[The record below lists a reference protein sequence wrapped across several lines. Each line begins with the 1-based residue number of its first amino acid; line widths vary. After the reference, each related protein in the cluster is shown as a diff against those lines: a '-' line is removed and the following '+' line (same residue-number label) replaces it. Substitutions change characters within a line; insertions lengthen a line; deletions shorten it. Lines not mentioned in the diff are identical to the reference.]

1 MDEAIREFKRYLSR
15 RYPGSSTV
23 KHYIHDLQLFRRF
36 VNKPPRAV
44 TRLDIDNFIEVQL
57 ARGLSATTVNRRL
70 ASLHHLFEFLANEA
84 EDDTWANPVVWQR
97 HWVKEGQPL
106 PRDIS
111 DADVERLFAH
121 IHHPRDRLMYGL
133 MCWAGLRVGEVAALR
148 LSDLILASQPEKGA
162 RLRVRGKGQK
172 ERVVPLTPTLVQQWE
187 AWLAQRP
194 QVENDA
200 LFITRRKRGISE
212 RGIQDRLAHYC
223 QRAGVQVTCHQ
234 LRHTFG
240 RQMAEVKMPLPTLS
254 KLMGHA
260 QVTTT
265 QLYIAGAGVDVRAD
279 YEAAMGRL
287 EAERPG
293 SPLFPA
299 APLQAADMP
308 PSIPPSPTVPGAGQ
322 GRAEVTRPAPTEASV
337 DVSRFWAGLPA
348 WLTEP
353 LGEYIA
359 HQQRRWKPSQ
369 VRHHTVT
376 RLRTLRQ
383 IWCWLVEERDVHGF
397 AALSRRD
404 VEAYVE
410 TRLSA
415 GVAASTL
422 NRQLRDLWA
431 FLRFVE
437 GQGQPVSPGI
447 FRVTRLKEGQSLPR
461 FLDDEAYHRLER
473 LILSQTAA
481 GTRDDYLDRAWFY
494 LLARGGL
501 RLSEL
506 CDLRLGD
513 LDLVGQR
520 LAVREGKGKRDRMVP
535 LSATTVTALH
545 DYLAVRGIAQTD
557 HLLIFRQ
564 QALKPSLVQG
574 RLHRYGQAVDVQVSP
589 HRLRHTLAT
598 RLLNAGMDIVS
609 IQRLLGHEKL
619 ETTMI
624 YAHVHDATVER
635 DFRQAMASLETGR
648 ERCPIADQESVLLV
662 EEFFSHTRQPVS
674 IDAQTL
680 DCV

>member
-1 MDEAIREFKRYLSR
+1 MDEAIREFKRYLNR

-23 KHYIHDLQLFRRF
+23 KHYIHDLQLFQRF
-36 VNKPPRAV
+36 VGKAPRAV
-44 TRLDIDNFIEVQL
+44 TRLDIDDFVEDHL

-70 ASLHHLFEFLANEA
+70 ASLHHFFEFLADEA
-84 EDDTWANPVVWQR
+84 DDDTWANPIVWQR
-97 HWVKEGQPL
+97 HRVKEGQPL

-111 DADVERLFAH
+111 DADVEWLFACINH
-121 IHHPRDRLMYGL
+121 SRDQLMFGL

-148 LSDLILASQPEKGA
+148 MSDLIPVSHPEGGA

-172 ERVVPLTPTLVQQWE
+172 ERVVPLTPVLVQQWG

-194 QVENDA
+194 QVESDV

-223 QRAGVQVTCHQ
+223 RQAGIQVTCHQ

-240 RQMAEVKMPLPTLS
+240 RRMTEVKMPLTSLS
-254 KLMGHA
+254 KMMGHA

-287 EAERPG
+287 ETERPG
-293 SPLFPA
+293 FPLFPA
-299 APLQAADMP
+299 APLQP
-308 PSIPPSPTVPGAGQ
+308 TGIPPSTPPSPGASG
-322 GRAEVTRPAPTEASV
+322 AEAPRSAATEATA

-348 WLTEP
+348 WLTGP
-353 LGEYIA
+353 LADYIA
-359 HQQRRWKPSQ
+359 RQQRRWKPSQ
-369 VRHHTVT
+369 VQHHTRN
-376 RLRTLRQ
+376 RLQALRH
-383 IWCWLVEERDVHGF
+383 IWCWLLEERDVSGF

-410 TRLSA
+410 ARLST
-415 GVAASTL
+415 GLAASTI

-437 GQGQPVSPGI
+437 EQGQPVSPGI
-447 FRVTRLKEGQSLPR
+447 FRITRLKEGQPLPR
-461 FLDDEAYHRLER
+461 FLDDEEYHQLER
-473 LILSQTAA
+473 LILSQTAT
-481 GTRDDYLDRAWFY
+481 GTRDDYLDRACFY
-494 LLARGGL
+494 LLAHGGL

-506 CDLRLGD
+506 CDLRLSN
-513 LDLVGQR
+513 LDLAGQR
-520 LAVREGKGKRDRMVP
+520 VAVREGKGKRDRIVP
-535 LSATTVTALH
+535 LSAATVTALH
-545 DYLAVRGIAQTD
+545 DYLAVRGTAQTN
-557 HLLIFRQ
+557 HLFIFRQ
-564 QALKPSLVQG
+564 RAIRPGLVQA
-574 RLHRYGQAVDVQVSP
+574 RLRRYGKAVDVQVSP

-598 RLLNAGMDIVS
+598 RLLNVGMDIVS

-624 YAHVHDATVER
+624 YAHVHDTTVER
-635 DFRQAMASLETGR
+635 DFRQAMASLEVGR
-648 ERCPIADQESVLLV
+648 ERQPIAAQAEPILLA
-662 EEFFSHTRQPVS
+662 EEFFSHTRKPVS
-674 IDAQTL
+674 LATQEL